1 MLPAM
6 HEEYNAASPTL
17 AAESKPALTVQVDL
31 ESLTTVFQDVQLIN
45 WGVKEATLA
54 APWGIRSVN
63 GPVRFYCL
71 LEGACRL
78 EIGAP
83 ETTALLRPGD
93 LALIMQDCDHCLRD
107 APNSPTI
114 PIEQVGK
121 DNSSHTGLRLFC
133 GAKQTHAKLML
144 GYFRFEQHGA
154 GAFMRSLP
162 RFIHLRGENGDA
174 APWLG
179 NTLRLLLNESDQ
191 TLPGR
196 RAIANR
202 IAQVMFIQAV
212 RSSLA
217 TPTQNSETTLA
228 GQVDPDILPVLEA
241 IHARLESSWTV
252 ASMAEVVC
260 MSRSVFAA
268 RFKTLMSQSPIRY
281 LLDCRMR
288 KATALLVQDRCSIK
302 HIAHVV
308 GYRTQASFSS
318 AFKRWSGKSPG
329 RCRKGAKESTEANV
343 NRFIDSYIAGERSTT
358 AKRPTNRAETAVFV
372 DQPGPLPA
380 PESII
385 RRHLQCGEEASAQS

>member
-6 HEEYNAASPTL
+6 HEEYKAALPTL
-17 AAESKPALTVQVDL
+17 AAESESAQTVQVDL
-31 ESLTTVFQDVQLIN
+31 ESLTGVFQNAQLTN
-45 WGVKEATLA
+45 WGVKEATFA

-63 GPVRFYCL
+63 GPMRFYCL
-71 LEGACRL
+71 LEGACRV
-78 EIGAP
+78 EINAAA
-83 ETTALLRPGD
+83 TTVLLRPGD

-107 APNSPTI
+107 GPDSPTI
-114 PIEQVGK
+114 PIEQVCN
-121 DNSSHTGLRLFC
+121 DSTSHAGLRLFC
-133 GAKQTHAKLML
+133 GAKQAHARLIL
-144 GYFRFEQHGA
+144 GYFLFEQHGA

-162 RFIHLRGENGDA
+162 RIIHISGKNGET

-179 NTLRLLLNESDQ
+179 NTLRILLNESDQ

-196 RAIANR
+196 RPIANR

-217 TPTQNSETTLA
+217 TPTQKSETAMA

-241 IHARLESSWTV
+241 IHARLEFSWTV

-288 KATALLVQDRCSIK
+288 KATALLAQDRCSIK

-343 NRFIDSYIAGERSTT
+343 NRFLDSYIVGERSAT
-358 AKRPTNRAETAVFV
+358 AKRPENRAETAVFV

-380 PESII
+380 SESII
-385 RRHLQCGEEASAQS
+385 RRRLQCGEEASAQS